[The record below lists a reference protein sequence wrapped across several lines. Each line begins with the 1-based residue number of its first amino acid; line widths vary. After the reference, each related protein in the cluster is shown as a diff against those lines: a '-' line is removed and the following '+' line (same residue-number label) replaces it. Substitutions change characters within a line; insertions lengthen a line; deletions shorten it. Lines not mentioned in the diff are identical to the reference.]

1 MLLHALLAAATATPP
16 TLSSYRV
23 DIDGNTV
30 GGFVSEPYQSNAEET
45 PTHDGLAM
53 RSNNK
58 LYAANTLGSEWSGV
72 SYHKLGLLNREL
84 SFDVDLSGVQCG
96 CNAAVYLAHMTQ
108 IGGKPNYCDAWSEP
122 SCLEIDMLEG
132 NAKALQATLHTV
144 KQQIEEKP
152 QCDCSWTNGGA
163 YCGSGDGSVCWIAC
177 CGGGAAAAPAPAPPK
192 RCNQEG
198 CVAHLGKDES
208 NAHLFGPGAVGID
221 SSRPFSVS
229 ATFREAPV
237 DGGQLGAT
245 FDLTLYQGDGPGSR
259 QVHFFNPEAVPEG
272 SHTTGGQPAPV
283 PAADRVVTRQA
294 LQDGMVLVTSLWTA
308 EDMSWLDGGCTSW
321 VAQGRQKCDLA
332 TARFLVSN
340 IRTSNIPPPPSPPP
354 SPPPPPPPPPPS
366 PPPPSPPPPPSAPP
380 PSLFDPDSPAFQMGA
395 FTLVLI
401 GAVVYFAQAR
411 KASPVKPIESAADQ
425 DDEVLE

>member
-1 MLLHALLAAATATPP
+1 M
-16 TLSSYRV
+16 
-23 DIDGNTV
+23 
-30 GGFVSEPYQSNAEET
+30 
-45 PTHDGLAM
+45 
-53 RSNNK
+53 
-58 LYAANTLGSEWSGV
+58 
-72 SYHKLGLLNREL
+72 
-84 SFDVDLSGVQCG
+84 
-96 CNAAVYLAHMTQ
+96 
-108 IGGKPNYCDAWSEP
+108 
-122 SCLEIDMLEG
+122 
-132 NAKALQATLHTV
+132 
-144 KQQIEEKP
+144 
-152 QCDCSWTNGGA
+152 
-163 YCGSGDGSVCWIAC
+163 
-177 CGGGAAAAPAPAPPK
+177 
-192 RCNQEG
+192 
-198 CVAHLGKDES
+198 AHLGKDES

-308 EDMSWLDGGCTSW
+308 KDMSWLDGGCTSW